1 VVNNTGSYTWPSN
14 SETIADVQGWLDAPG
29 TNFGWVLHNDEV
41 GAPPTTKRFVSR
53 NSSNTANRPALLV
66 TYTLASSATAVPS
79 GNGCVVGSGGIAE
92 PDFRLLSNIPPRLG
106 YSTFQ
111 LRTINGLPLG
121 NTSFYLAASIAAV
134 PTPLPGTNGCAVF
147 LDLVSA
153 QTFINMGLSPIGPV
167 PSPMGSFVLPIP
179 LPNDP
184 GLLNVSISVQAA
196 SFDGI
201 SFLASNALTLTFA
214 N

>member
-1 VVNNTGSYTWPSN
+1 
-14 SETIADVQGWLDAPG
+14 
-29 TNFGWVLHNDEV
+29 
-41 GAPPTTKRFVSR
+41 
-53 NSSNTANRPALLV
+53 
-66 TYTLASSATAVPS
+66 
-79 GNGCVVGSGGIAE
+79 
-92 PDFRLLSNIPPRLG
+92 
-106 YSTFQ
+106 
-111 LRTINGLPLG
+111 
-121 NTSFYLAASIAAV
+121 
-134 PTPLPGTNGCAVF
+134 
-147 LDLVSA
+147 VSA